1 MTSTVENKDL
11 VRRFVRAGNDRDFDA
26 LGAIIAPDVVRH
38 CPATPD
44 VDVRSLEEFR
54 RFLELD
60 AATFPDNRVTIHEL
74 VAEGDLVA
82 FWATYAGTQEGPM
95 GPFPPS
101 GRRMEVEFGGV
112 FRIENGKIAH
122 VSLTWDNLS
131 ALTQLGHFPP
141 SGTGSAE

>member
-1 MTSTVENKDL
+1 MTNTEANKEL
-11 VRRFVRAGNDRDFDA
+11 VRRFVRLGNDRDLDG
-26 LGAIIAPDVVRH
+26 LGEIVAPDFARH

-44 VDVRSLEEFR
+44 VDVRSFDDFR
-54 RFLELD
+54 RFLEVD
-60 AATFPDNRVTIHEL
+60 SATFPDSTVTMHEL

-101 GRRMEVEFGGV
+101 GRRMEVDFGGV
-112 FRIENGKIAH
+112 FRIESGKIVH
-122 VSLTWDNLS
+122 LRLTWDNVS

-141 SGTGSAE
+141 PDVA